1 MIQLPRMPVRS
12 ARVVRVRRNARLS
25 LISRRAAPVLDLGQ
39 NCCDKEGMDKSLAI
53 ICSIPFF
60 SGLSRE
66 QLAEV
71 GRIAVEKRFRKGE
84 VIFSEGDEGDGFYLV
99 IDGRVKVFKLSADG
113 KEHILHVFA
122 AGQPFGEVP
131 VFAGEQF
138 PANAAAI
145 ADTRAMFFPRAA
157 FLTLIGKNPL
167 LAMKMLSDLSHKL
180 RQFSTQ
186 IENLS
191 LKEIPSRLAS
201 YLLYLASEQ
210 SQTDQVESEHIQRPV
225 GQPDRDDPRN
235 PFPDIRE
242 ALHPGAHQGRG
253 SQDFPPGSRRT
264 SRIVRGGQRTCL
276 RVFQKPTK
284 PKKIPHIVSQHVAC
298 AFAWSRPEV
307 HRLQAV
313 R

>member
-1 MIQLPRMPVRS
+1 
-12 ARVVRVRRNARLS
+12 
-25 LISRRAAPVLDLGQ
+25 
-39 NCCDKEGMDKSLAI
+39 MDKSLAI
-53 ICSIPFF
+53 ISSIPFF

-66 QLAEV
+66 QLADV

-84 VIFSEGDEGDGFYLV
+84 IIFSEGDEGDGFYLV
-99 IDGRVKVFKLSADG
+99 IDGRIKVFKLSADG

-145 ADTRAMFFPRAA
+145 ADTRAMFFPRSA

-180 RQFSTQ
+180 RQFSSQ

-191 LKEIPSRLAS
+191 LKEIPRAAGELPALPGQRAVSDRS
-201 YLLYLASEQ
+201 GGF
-210 SQTDQVESEHIQRPV
+210 EHIQRPA

-242 ALHPGAHQGRG
+242 ALHPRAHQG
-253 SQDFPPGSRRT
+253 
-264 SRIVRGGQRTCL
+264 
-276 RVFQKPTK
+276 
-284 PKKIPHIVSQHVAC
+284 
-298 AFAWSRPEV
+298 
-307 HRLQAV
+307 
-313 R
+313 